1 MGERNEQQGFPLLE
15 LKNVKKRFGAVD
27 AVSGVSLRIFAGE
40 VTALLGDNGA
50 GKSTLCKII
59 SGAYRKDSGEIFW
72 RGEAVEITSPDT
84 AAGLGIS
91 MMYQDLALVDHVDVS
106 GNVFLGREPSKRLFG
121 FIPILDQRAMR
132 EKTRQLLER
141 VDIRIPKIDR
151 PVARLSGGQRQAAG
165 VARILLE
172 EQASL
177 LLFDEPL
184 AALGLQEEKRVIAL
198 LRNLKKSGFAIVVV
212 SHNLEHV
219 FSVADRIAVLHTGKM
234 AGVLDAREA
243 TREQVVGMVMG
254 GGGEKSD

>member
-1 MGERNEQQGFPLLE
+1 MGEGEKEQGAPLLE
-15 LKNVKKRFGAVD
+15 LRNVKKRFGAVD

-59 SGAYRKDSGEIFW
+59 SGAYRKDSGEVFW
-72 RGEAVEITSPDT
+72 RGAPVEIASPD
-84 AAGLGIS
+84 AAADLGIS
-91 MMYQDLALVDHVDVS
+91 MMYQDLALVDHVDVP
-106 GNVFLGREPSKRLFG
+106 GNVFLGREPSKRFLG
-121 FIPILDQRAMR
+121 FIPVLDQRAMQ
-132 EKTRQLLER
+132 EKTQELLDR
-141 VDIRIPKIDR
+141 VDIRIPKLDR

-165 VARILLE
+165 VARILL
-172 EQASL
+172 QDKASL

-184 AALGLQEEKRVIAL
+184 AALGLQEEKRVISL
-198 LRNLKKSGFAIVVV
+198 LQSLKKSGFAIVVV

-234 AGVLDAREA
+234 AGVLDAHKA

-254 GGGEKSD
+254 GST